1 MVLLRDLNSVF
12 KLEKDIQ
19 KNQLAQKYFVKLHP
33 IYKLMIS
40 DKLDK
45 AIREVPDFPK
55 PGINFKDI
63 TTILLDPELSTE
75 IIDAFIERL
84 KGKKV
89 DAIVG
94 VESRGFL
101 FGLMLA
107 NKMGIPFVPIRK
119 VGKLP
124 GETLKFKYNLEY
136 GSAEVEVH
144 KSDVKEGWNV
154 VVHDDLLAT
163 GGTACAASELIQQL
177 GAKVAAFAF
186 VISLDFL
193 NGNERLEKYSKEI
206 ISLKRY

>member
-1 MVLLRDLNSVF
+1 
-12 KLEKDIQ
+12 
-19 KNQLAQKYFVKLHP
+19 
-33 IYKLMIS
+33 MIS
-40 DKLDK
+40 DKLEK

-84 KGKKV
+84 KGKKI

-124 GETLKFKYNLEY
+124 GETLKFKYDLEY

-144 KSDVKEGWNV
+144 KSDIQKGWNV

-163 GGTACAASELIQQL
+163 GGTACAASELMQQL
-177 GAKVAAFAF
+177 GAKVAGFAF

-193 NGNERLEKYSKEI
+193 QGNKKLEKYSKNI
-206 ISLKRY
+206 ISLKNY

>member
-1 MVLLRDLNSVF
+1 
-12 KLEKDIQ
+12 
-19 KNQLAQKYFVKLHP
+19 
-33 IYKLMIS
+33 MIS
-40 DKLDK
+40 QKIHT

-63 TTILLDPELSTE
+63 TTLLLHPQLSSE
-75 IIDAFIERL
+75 IINAFIERL
-84 KGKKV
+84 KVKKV

-101 FGLMLA
+101 FGFLLA
-107 NKMGIPFVPIRK
+107 SKMGIPFIPIRK

-124 GETLKFKYNLEY
+124 GKTLKYKYDLEY

-144 KSDVKEGWNV
+144 KSDIKKGWNI

-163 GGTACAASELIQQL
+163 GGTACAAAERIHEL
-177 GAKVAAFAF
+177 GANVAAFAF
-186 VISLDFL
+186 VISLDSL
-193 NGNERLEKYSKEI
+193 SGKERLEKYSNEI

>member
-1 MVLLRDLNSVF
+1 
-12 KLEKDIQ
+12 
-19 KNQLAQKYFVKLHP
+19 
-33 IYKLMIS
+33 MIS

-45 AIREVPDFPK
+45 AIREVPNFPK
-55 PGINFKDI
+55 QGINFKDI
-63 TTILLDPELSTE
+63 TTLLLNPELSIE

-84 KGKKV
+84 KGKKI

-101 FGLMLA
+101 FGFLLA
-107 NKMGIPFVPIRK
+107 NKMKIPFVPIRK

-124 GETLKFKYNLEY
+124 GETLKFKYDLEY
-136 GSAEVEVH
+136 GSAEMEVH

-186 VISLDFL
+186 VISLDYL
-193 NGNERLEKYSKEI
+193 KDNEKLEKYSKEI

>member
-1 MVLLRDLNSVF
+1 
-12 KLEKDIQ
+12 
-19 KNQLAQKYFVKLHP
+19 
-33 IYKLMIS
+33 MIS
-40 DKLDK
+40 QKIDL

-63 TTILLDPELSTE
+63 TTLLLDHKLSSE
-75 IIDAFIERL
+75 IIDAFIESLRY
-84 KGKKV
+84 KRV

-101 FGLMLA
+101 FGFLLA
-107 NKMGIPFVPIRK
+107 NKMGIPFIPIRK

-124 GETLKFKYNLEY
+124 GETLKYKYDLEY

-144 KSDVKEGWNV
+144 KSDIKKEWNI

-163 GGTACAASELIQQL
+163 GGTACAASELIIKL
-177 GAKVAAFAF
+177 GAQVVGFTF

-193 NGNERLEKYSKEI
+193 NGKESLKKYSENI
-206 ISLKRY
+206 ISLKNY

>member
-1 MVLLRDLNSVF
+1 
-12 KLEKDIQ
+12 
-19 KNQLAQKYFVKLHP
+19 
-33 IYKLMIS
+33 MIS

-63 TTILLDPELSTE
+63 TTLLLDPALSAE
-75 IIDAFIERL
+75 IVAAFVLRL
-84 KGKKV
+84 KYENI

-94 VESRGFL
+94 IESRGFL
-101 FGLMLA
+101 FGFLLA

-124 GETLKFKYNLEY
+124 GETLKYKYDLEY

-144 KSDVKEGWNV
+144 KSDIQKGWNIL
-154 VVHDDLLAT
+154 VHDDLLAT
-163 GGTACAASELIQQL
+163 GGTACAASELVQQL
-177 GAKVAAFAF
+177 GAKVVGFSF

-193 NGNERLEKYSKEI
+193 QGHKKLEKYSKNI
-206 ISLKRY
+206 ISLKNY

>member
-1 MVLLRDLNSVF
+1 
-12 KLEKDIQ
+12 
-19 KNQLAQKYFVKLHP
+19 
-33 IYKLMIS
+33 MIS
-40 DKLDK
+40 DKIDLL
-45 AIREVPDFPK
+45 IREVPNFPK

-75 IIDAFIERL
+75 IINTFIARL
-84 KGKKV
+84 KGNKI

-107 NKMGIPFVPIRK
+107 NKMGIPFIPIRK

-144 KSDVKEGWNV
+144 KSDIKEGWNV

-193 NGNERLEKYSKEI
+193 NANERLEKYSKEI

>member
-1 MVLLRDLNSVF
+1 
-12 KLEKDIQ
+12 
-19 KNQLAQKYFVKLHP
+19 
-33 IYKLMIS
+33 MIN

-45 AIREVPDFPK
+45 AIREVPNFPK

-63 TTILLDPELSTE
+63 TTLLLNPELSTE
-75 IIDAFIERL
+75 IIDAFIDKL
-84 KGKKV
+84 SNVKV

-101 FGLMLA
+101 FGFLLA

-124 GETLKFKYNLEY
+124 GKTLKFKYDLEY

-144 KSDVKEGWNV
+144 KSDIKEGWNV

-177 GAKVAAFAF
+177 GAKVSAFAF

-193 NGNERLEKYSKEI
+193 DGNKRLEKYSKEI